1 MKSAKHSFAVRAA
14 AALLSV
20 SLGAT
25 LQAEVIT
32 FGDLSLGP
40 NQHFSGPIGGV
51 VGVPAEFGTLYTGE
65 FSSGSASFGNQFLD
79 GDFDGWSGFAYS
91 NEVNDVT
98 PGFMNQY
105 SSYAGGNTGPTS
117 GGVFGVAFDVVDVVG
132 EVTIAALEQMPYF
145 RIPAGMVATGA
156 YLTNTTYAALSMRDG
171 DAFTDPFGGPS
182 GTEPDYF
189 RVTAYGVDGQ
199 GQILKTPDF
208 YLADY
213 RGSSSA

>member
-1 MKSAKHSFAVRAA
+1 
-14 AALLSV
+14 
-20 SLGAT
+20 
-25 LQAEVIT
+25 
-32 FGDLSLGP
+32 
-40 NQHFSGPIGGV
+40 
-51 VGVPAEFGTLYTGE
+51 
-65 FSSGSASFGNQFLD
+65 
-79 GDFDGWSGFAYS
+79 
-91 NEVNDVT
+91 
-98 PGFMNQY
+98 MNQY
-105 SSYAGGNTGPTS
+105 SSYAGGNAGPTS

-182 GTEPDYF
+182 ETEPDYF

-213 RGSSSA
+213 RGSSSAEDYIRKTWEWFDLSPLAGTQTVYFDVQTSDIGPFGSNTPMYFAIDDISLAEATPEPSSALLTLVAAGVAWRTRRRKGTEGTEGPADDARD